1 MEKNLSYKNL
11 EKVVINVGTGR
22 LSSQPNFSDKLLPE
36 LVKELSAITGQ
47 KPSSRPA
54 KKSIAG
60 FKLRTGTVVGLKT
73 TLRKTRMNE
82 FLQKLINV
90 ALPRVR
96 DFRGINPDAIDKD
109 GNLTIG
115 LKEHIVFPELSP
127 ETSKVNFGMEI
138 TLVPRLREKDKAVE
152 LYNAL
157 KIPFAAKEG
166 SASRNRK

>member
-1 MEKNLSYKNL
+1 MEKDLHYKKL
-11 EKVVINVGTGR
+11 EKIVINVGTGR

-60 FKLRTGTVVGLKT
+60 FKLRTGTIVGLKT
-73 TLRKTRMNE
+73 TLRKARMNE
-82 FLQKLINV
+82 FLQKFIHA

-96 DFRGINPDAIDKD
+96 DFRGINPDAIDKN

-115 LKEHIVFPELSP
+115 IKEHVVFPELSP
-127 ETSKVNFGMEI
+127 ETSKVNFGLEI
-138 TLVPRLREKDKAVE
+138 TLVPKSREKEKAVE
-152 LYNAL
+152 LYKAL
-157 KIPFAAKEG
+157 KIPFSVKGPG
-166 SASRNRK
+166 SGRKK